1 MHFQLQ
7 TDRCQFCSLKSHL
20 LLEVPNVRAMQ
31 KVAAI
36 VLSLVSLQCLVCM
49 CEEYWVRPTQ
59 RDTLCP
65 KKNGA
70 TIITLTDIVQ
80 NPSRYLRSNTA
91 LSFCPGTH
99 TTNQTGSILIP
110 ATDHERIDNLTLA
123 GGSGNAR
130 ATVDCG
136 WNLSFA
142 FQGVTNLRLSDMAFV
157 NCGQEIPNEWIEKHT
172 QWQQIQNGTHAAL
185 FLKDTSN
192 VLIRNVH
199 ILGSNGYGL
208 MGVNVLGTS
217 QIIDCRFED
226 NYWRVGRSID
236 QQTRPGGNTLFLF
249 CHIYAKVAIDMHIS
263 YTKFAHGIERKI
275 QDIKASAGGLG
286 FFLSSKTLTEARFT
300 LLNCTFYNNTAPN
313 GGNLIFIT
321 GNNTPSVH
329 LNINS
334 CRFHN
339 GQSNF
344 SGGGMYLTL
353 DIQNNA
359 EVRISN
365 ATFEN
370 NTANQTGGAMYI
382 NAKLSKALFLL
393 SITNCNFTSNSA
405 IQGPAILIS
414 PITRKKRLKFSN
426 AMLSALTFSNNGPL
440 NAIDHDCS
448 STTIFLKES
457 HSGVL
462 HLNRIE
468 SITLRNLTFKNNHNC
483 SALYAKGSDITFL
496 GKMDFINNTGRS
508 GAAIALIATRNSQT
522 YSYVSTLKLEQNTSV
537 RIINNTAKEY
547 GGGIMVNDDCKVGA
561 SCFFQIDRYQECIKH
576 LASCSIQFEMV
587 NNTAGLGGDSIFGRC
602 FEKCYPSGSE
612 QHLLNFAKGDN
623 ITAIQSLFGIRGKPS
638 HSDIAAFPSKVRFC
652 NDIMNCSSRINV
664 TVFQGEKFNVN
675 VSAVWRHCYSSTAII
690 RARIL
695 PENSGAVGERQNI
708 QEVKKTCTNLT
719 YSIKT
724 DRDSVQL
731 ILSVEGAHISAVRD
745 YAVVD
750 VHFLKCPIGF
760 ELRPSAEEPRDSKC
774 RCAQHI
780 ESEGIVCDITN
791 KTIRIPAPMWIG
803 NVTWANDVV
812 LHMNCPLG
820 YCKPNDIDVK
830 LSEPDDQCSPHRTGV
845 LCGKCQPGFSLTL
858 GTSGHCQQCSN
869 SSLWLLIVFATAGV
883 ALLCMLLICNF
894 TVSTGTY
901 SGLIFYANIIRGI
914 HATFFL
920 PQNRFLQ
927 PITVVLSTFIAWL
940 NLDFGIST
948 CFYDGLNAYHVALLQ
963 FVFPVYIWILVAL
976 LIWVSR
982 CSITLSKL
990 TGSNTVSVLATLFLL
1005 SYAKLLR
1012 AIIVA
1017 ISATTLTDK
1026 DGNSKLHWL
1035 QDANLLYMD
1044 WPHTAL
1050 CIIGVIGI
1058 VFYVLPFTLL
1068 VLLAPW
1074 LQGRSNHRLL
1084 HWVNR
1089 LKPLL
1094 DTYQGPYNDRFR
1106 YWTGLMLV
1114 LRAILFILFAANVR
1128 SDSRI
1133 DLFAITITV
1142 LGLLLFWLS
1151 TSRKFGAIYKEV
1163 KLDLINSFFLV
1174 NLGMFASGTLF
1185 LKSSEN
1191 SALSQAVLATIM
1203 VGSAFTVFTCILIH
1217 HFYQLLRKL
1226 TSEMKYFQLSRNAN
1240 KSPEA
1245 DQSQVVGGK
1254 ELKECGMKSPEL
1266 NGSMNCALREP
1277 LLDQM

>member
-1 MHFQLQ
+1 M
-7 TDRCQFCSLKSHL
+7 
-20 LLEVPNVRAMQ
+20 
-31 KVAAI
+31 
-36 VLSLVSLQCLVCM
+36 CM
-49 CEEYWVRPTQ
+49 CSTAWDLKEYRVSATQ
-59 RDTLCP
+59 SDTPCP
-65 KKNGA
+65 KNNGA
-70 TIITLTDIVQ
+70 TIITLPDIVQ
-80 NPSRYLRSNTA
+80 NPSQYLRSNTTIH
-91 LSFCPGTH
+91 FCPGTH
-99 TTNQTGSILIP
+99 TTNHTTTMPIQP
-110 ATDHERIDNLTLA
+110 ASGHKDNLTLA
-123 GGSGNAR
+123 GGTASAR
-130 ATVDCG
+130 ATVHCG

-142 FQGVTNLRLSDMAFV
+142 FQDFTNLTISDIAFV
-157 NCGQEIPNEWIEKHT
+157 NCGLEIPDDWIRKHT
-172 QWQQIQNGTHAAL
+172 SSQWQHIQNGTHAAL
-185 FLKDTSN
+185 FLKNTSN

-217 QIIDCRFED
+217 KIIDCRFED
-226 NYWRVGRSID
+226 NYWRVGRSPTHKD
-236 QQTRPGGNTLFLF
+236 QQTRPGGNALFLLSDIRVEDTVD
-249 CHIYAKVAIDMHIS
+249 HMDLHIS

-286 FFLSSKTLTEARFT
+286 FYLGSDKLTKAKLTLR
-300 LLNCTFYNNTAPN
+300 NCTFINNTAPN

-321 GNNTPSVH
+321 NTPSVQLH
-329 LNINS
+329 INS

-339 GQSNF
+339 GQSNV

-353 DIQNNA
+353 DIHNTS
-359 EVRISN
+359 EVSISN

-382 NAKLSKALFLL
+382 NISVDKKVLFLL

-414 PITRKKRLKFSN
+414 PIKRLN
-426 AMLSALTFSNNGPL
+426 ATLSELIFSNNGPR
-440 NAIDHDCS
+440 NAIDHDCNN
-448 STTIFLKES
+448 TIILEVY

-462 HLNRIE
+462 HLDKVA
-468 SITLRNLTFKNNHNC
+468 SIKLKNIRFENNSC
-483 SALYAKGSDITFL
+483 SALYSKCSNISFL
-496 GKMDFINNTGRS
+496 EKLDFINNKGRS
-508 GAAIALIATRNSQT
+508 GAAMALIAKRQFVNDHCHSSLRLGHNTR
-522 YSYVSTLKLEQNTSV
+522 V
-537 RIINNTAKEY
+537 RMINNTAEQY
-547 GGGIMVNDDCKVGA
+547 GGGIMVDCTSKLK
-561 SCFFQIDRYQECIKH
+561 CI
-576 LASCSIQFEMV
+576 L
-587 NNTAGLGGDSIFGRC
+587 NNTASQFKMINNEAELGGDSIFAIGGC
-602 FEKCYPSGSE
+602 FESCFRSNNS
-612 QHLLNFAKGDN
+612 QFVNM
-623 ITAIQSLFGIRGKPS
+623 TALQSLFRIHSHGNPS
-638 HSDIAAFPSKVRFC
+638 EIAAIPSKVRFC

-675 VSAVWRHCYSSTAII
+675 VSAVWQYCYSSTAII

-695 PENSGAVGERQNI
+695 PKNHGAIGERQNI

-724 DRDSVQL
+724 DRHSVKL
-731 ILSVEGAHISAVRD
+731 ILSVEGAQNSAD
-745 YAVVD
+745 PDNYAVVD

-760 ELRPSAEEPRDSKC
+760 QLRPSAEDPRDPKC

-803 NVTWANDVV
+803 NVSWGDDVV

-976 LIWVSR
+976 LICVSR

-1084 HWVNR
+1084 RWVNR

-1114 LRAILFILFAANVR
+1114 LRAILFIIFAANVR

-1245 DQSQVVGGK
+1245 DQSQVVGGQ